1 MRKDVHVTAG
11 MNEREDGESE
21 GRRGPKKR
29 GKGTCDRERRMGG
42 GGGGRAAYVT

>member
-29 GKGTCDRERRMGG
+29 GGEEEGCSLVKSSLNT
-42 GGGGRAAYVT
+42 